1 MLDPCIDITTNA
13 ERFVLIYTSLTEN
26 NLRSALKY
34 LFVVIPNNFYK
45 MTFKI
50 IDNIKYEIGN
60 CVNNFFPMV
69 LLVQMFNQVQ
79 LIINIKHLSEV

>member
-13 ERFVLIYTSLTEN
+13 ERFALIYASLTEN

-34 LFVVIPNNFYK
+34 LFVVISNNFYK

-50 IDNIKYEIGN
+50 IDNMKYEIGN